1 MIDQWRLLI
10 VEVGVFPSQINNQ
23 QFNNRQSPFLS
34 ANLHLSAQQNNEAS
48 TTKWT
53 IPPLGRAA
61 NHGEFHPPLGR

>member
-34 ANLHLSAQQNNEAS
+34 ANLHLSAQQNNEV
-48 TTKWT
+48 
-53 IPPLGRAA
+53 
-61 NHGEFHPPLGR
+61 